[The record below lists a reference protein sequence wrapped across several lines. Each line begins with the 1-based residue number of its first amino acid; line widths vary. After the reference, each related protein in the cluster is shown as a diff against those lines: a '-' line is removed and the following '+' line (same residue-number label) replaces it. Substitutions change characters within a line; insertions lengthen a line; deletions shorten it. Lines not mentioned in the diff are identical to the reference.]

1 MNMKRN
7 ISLGNLQKDAGRE
20 IKCKIREKG
29 CRNMTIQYEE
39 ECQIPFYFDYRA
51 MAEKVVTEA
60 LDHEK
65 CPYEAEIN
73 LTLTSNEEIRVI
85 NYEYRNIDRATDV
98 LSFPM
103 LEYDEPADFEYLEDA
118 WAECFNP
125 ESGELLLGD
134 IVISVEKVLEQA
146 EAYGHSVER
155 EFAFLIAHSML
166 HLMGYD
172 HMEPEEAKIMET
184 KQEEI
189 LNALKIN
196 R

>member
-1 MNMKRN
+1 
-7 ISLGNLQKDAGRE
+7 
-20 IKCKIREKG
+20 
-29 CRNMTIQYEE
+29 MTIQYEE
-39 ECQIPFYFDYRA
+39 ECRIPFSFDYRA
-51 MAEKVVTEA
+51 MAEKVIREA
-60 LDHEK
+60 LDYEK

-73 LTLTSNEEIRVI
+73 LTLTSNEEIRI
-85 NYEYRNIDRATDV
+85 MNYEYREIDRATDV

-103 LEYDEPADFEYLEDA
+103 LQYDEPADFEYLEDV

-146 EAYGHSVER
+146 EAYGHSAER

-172 HMEPEEAKIMET
+172 HMEPEEAKVMET

>member
-1 MNMKRN
+1 MIMKRN
-7 ISLGNLQKDAGRE
+7 LSPGKRQKSAGRE
-20 IKCKIREKG
+20 IKWDKNQKG
-29 CRNMTIQYEE
+29 QHNMTIQYEE
-39 ECQIPFYFDYRA
+39 ECQVPFSFDYRA
-51 MAEKVVTEA
+51 MAEKVIREA
-60 LDHEK
+60 LDHEN

-73 LTLTSNEEIRVI
+73 LTLTSNVEIRVM
-85 NYEYRNIDRATDV
+85 NYEYREIDRATDV

-103 LEYDEPADFEYLEDA
+103 LEYDEPADFEYLENA

-134 IVISVEKVLEQA
+134 IVISAEKVLEQA

-172 HMEPEEAKIMET
+172 HMEPEEAKVMET

>member
-7 ISLGNLQKDAGRE
+7 ISLGSLQKDAGRE

-29 CRNMTIQYEE
+29 RRNMTIQYEE
-39 ECQIPFYFDYRA
+39 ECQIPFSFDYRA

>member
-1 MNMKRN
+1 MIMKRN
-7 ISLGNLQKDAGRE
+7 LSPGKRQKSAGRE
-20 IKCKIREKG
+20 IKRDKNQKG
-29 CRNMTIQYEE
+29 RHNMTIQYEE
-39 ECQIPFYFDYRA
+39 ECRIPFSFDYRA
-51 MAEKVVTEA
+51 MAEKVIREA
-60 LDHEK
+60 LDHES

-73 LTLTSNEEIRVI
+73 LTLTSNEEIRVM
-85 NYEYRNIDRATDV
+85 NYEYREIDRATDV

-103 LEYDEPADFEYLEDA
+103 LEYDKPADFEYLEDA

-172 HMEPEEAKIMET
+172 HMEPEEAKVMET